1 MKKSLFLLAFL
12 CYFEIAHA
20 GLDEN
25 LDRKNRSLIYKS
37 YQQSQ
42 ASLLLNSL
50 RATKPII
57 PADSKRTDTFDASN
71 PYGLRPFAP
80 RKNPFLKVWMD
91 QAKWGEEPLPVK
103 ESRQNDEKKQE
114 SKRWSSFLPLMADEV
129 EKRGIKL
136 PLPFG
141 VSGNLVMMK
150 REIDI
155 KEVKAGINGA
165 PRDVSS
171 FLTLDTDTT
180 VTSASLRFDAWLLPF
195 LNLYVLGGYIEN
207 SPNITLTLRLPTL
220 LPPGGVREVTLNA
233 TGRLDGIVF
242 GGGATLVGGYKDFF
256 LSLDANINHADM
268 GGNFDQTIDVR
279 LYSVRTGWRGQVGKA
294 MMNLWIGGMYWDSE
308 RKISGSLPLEGGDV
322 INFEVLQGPK
332 NPFNMDLGMNVEVS
346 RAFQMVVDYGFNLD
360 DFQMLTLSFAYR
372 F

>member
-1 MKKSLFLLAFL
+1 MKTSLFLLAFL
-12 CYFEIAHA
+12 CYFGIAHA
-20 GLDEN
+20 GLAEN
-25 LDRKNRSLIYKS
+25 LDRKNSSFVCKS

-42 ASLLLNSL
+42 ASLLMDYSH
-50 RATKPII
+50 ATKSILS
-57 PADSKRTDTFDASN
+57 AGSKRTDTFKASN
-71 PYGLRPFAP
+71 PSDLSPFVP
-80 RKNPFLKVWMD
+80 CKIPFLKGRTD
-91 QAKWGEEPLPVK
+91 EAKSGEEQSPVK
-103 ESRQNDEKKQE
+103 ESGQDSEKKQE
-114 SKRWSSFLPLMADEV
+114 SERWSSFLPLMADEV
-129 EKRGIKL
+129 EKRGIEL

-141 VSGNLVMMK
+141 VSGNLVIMK

-155 KEVKAGINGA
+155 KEVKAGINGP

-180 VTSASLRFDAWLLPF
+180 ATSAALRFDTWLLPF

-220 LPPGGVREVTLNA
+220 LPPGGFREVTLNA
-233 TGRLDGIVF
+233 TGRLDGIVL

-294 MMNLWIGGMYWDSE
+294 MMNLWVGGMYWDSE

-322 INFEVLQGPK
+322 LNFEVLQAPK